1 MKLGIKK
8 IEYRRNDAAETSQ
21 WTTLDIVQLSCTL
34 SEEWAEEAPGLVST
48 VTIQA
53 ELRHSSTQND
63 QLLLD
68 LLRNY
73 HRYRY
78 RVTDMNGY
86 LYIIGT
92 DDYHPR
98 LTWQRS
104 IAKLNP
110 NGYKLKI
117 TCRSPD
123 GLLTLNS

>member
-8 IEYRRNDAAETSQ
+8 IEYRHKDAADAAS
-21 WTTLDIVQLSCTL
+21 WMRLYIVQLSCTL
-34 SEEWAEEAPGLVST
+34 SEEWSEEPAGMLST

-53 ELRHSSTQND
+53 ELRYSSKQND
-63 QLLLD
+63 RMLLD
-68 LLRNY
+68 LLRNQ
-73 HRYRY
+73 HHYRL
-78 RVTDMNGY
+78 TDMNEH

-92 DDYHPR
+92 PDYLPR

-117 TCRSPD
+117 TCKTPH
-123 GLLTLNS
+123 GLTAVTNS

>member
-8 IEYRRNDAAETSQ
+8 IEYRHEDVPAWAQLN
-21 WTTLDIVQLSCTL
+21 IVQLSCTL
-34 SEEWAEEAPGLVST
+34 SEEWTEEPAGMLST

-73 HRYRY
+73 HRYLY
-78 RVTDMNGY
+78 RVTDMNGH

-98 LTWQRS
+98 LTWQRF

-110 NGYKLKI
+110 NGYKIKI
-117 TCRSPD
+117 TYRSPD
-123 GLLTLNS
+123 GLLAL

>member
-8 IEYRRNDAAETSQ
+8 IEYRHKDAGDNTPWSQ
-21 WTTLDIVQLSCTL
+21 LNIVQLSCTI
-34 SEEWAEEAPGLVST
+34 SEEWEEEPAGMLST

-53 ELRHSSTQND
+53 ELRYSSEQND
-63 QLLLD
+63 RLLLD
-68 LLRNY
+68 LLRN
-73 HRYRY
+73 HHHY

-92 DDYHPR
+92 PDYLPR
-98 LTWQRS
+98 LTYERT

-117 TCRSPD
+117 AYKSPQ
-123 GLLTLNS
+123 GLECCY